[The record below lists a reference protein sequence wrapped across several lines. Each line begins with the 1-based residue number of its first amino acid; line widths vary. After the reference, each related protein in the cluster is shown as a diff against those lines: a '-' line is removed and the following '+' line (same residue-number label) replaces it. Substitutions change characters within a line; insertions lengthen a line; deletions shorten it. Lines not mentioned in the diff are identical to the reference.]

1 MSPILIDY
9 YNRFAKGNS
18 YKFDYFFSQLAPQ
31 QIKDKLPYLFGIEV
45 FCLRLLQALVNQE
58 KICIYSDYDT
68 DAVTATATMYWGLV
82 ELGFDPQKISF
93 YAPDRFIEGYGM
105 NLEASKKLAV
115 ENDLIITV
123 DCGINSTQ
131 EADLIMNSGCD
142 LLITDHHHLH
152 GDLPKALAVINPRL
166 SDFFTQKPNQLKSP
180 DTFWRRFESKLD
192 SSILEFYR
200 TWSRQ
205 VFHNKDKRHG
215 QFLSHSVTGV
225 GVAWFC
231 VVWLAYFLQA
241 IQENSSIIKFSKQL
255 NQVLSKKIIVQ
266 KLNHLLGFVAIG
278 TMADCQS
285 ILDTTN
291 RLLVRTGIQILQENK
306 HSYLGL
312 KSLLLQTG
320 LQDKI
325 NQGYKLNSQDLA
337 FVFAPI
343 LNSSG
348 RISHANLS
356 IQLLLADSLEKADLL
371 ASELIATNEERKN
384 MVKQISAVLAQNVST
399 QIAQNYSC
407 IWLEGDWNK
416 GIIGLLASKF
426 VTQFALPCIVVSIE
440 SDQAVAS
447 LRAPEGFHL
456 PEAMKQASQW
466 LTKFGGHPGAAGFT
480 CNTVDLPKVKEILQQ
495 VLAHQAQ
502 NLTKP
507 NQVFVPDNF
516 TVPPQLQVLS
526 TNPSYIWLTVNDLN
540 TDLLQKVW
548 NLDPFGQDFPI
559 PKFVFNLESYSL
571 RWLGQ
576 EGRHIRINLKPEIS
590 VTIFNLDEQ
599 IKQQFL
605 QINLPKNIWL
615 EAKLTQN
622 TWNGN
627 TRNDLVA
634 ERVWVL

>member
-9 YNRFAKGNS
+9 YNRFAKGKPC
-18 YKFDYFFSQLAPQ
+18 KFDYFFSQLDSQ
-31 QIKDKLPYLFGIEV
+31 QIRDKLPYLFGIEV
-45 FCLRLLQALVNQE
+45 FCLRLLQALIHQE

-68 DAVTATATMYWGLV
+68 DAVTATAVMYWGLV
-82 ELGFDPQKISF
+82 EFGFDPQKINF
-93 YAPDRFIEGYGM
+93 YVPDRFVEGYGM
-105 NLEASKKLAV
+105 NLEASQKLSA
-115 ENDLIITV
+115 ENDLIVTV

-131 EADLIMNSGCD
+131 EADLIMSSGCD

-152 GDLPKALAVINPRL
+152 GNLPQALAVINPRL
-166 SDFFTQKPNQLKSP
+166 SDFFIQQPSQLKKP
-180 DTFWRRFESKLD
+180 DTFWKRFESKLD
-192 SSILEFYR
+192 SSILKFYQ
-200 TWSRQ
+200 TWSNQ
-205 VFHNKDKRHG
+205 IFHNKDKKQG

-231 VVWLAYFLQA
+231 MVWLAYFLQD
-241 IQENSSIIKFSKQL
+241 IQKNSSIIQSSQQL
-255 NQVLSKKIIVQ
+255 KQVLSKKIVVQ

-291 RLLVRTGIQILQENK
+291 RLLVKAGIQILQQNK
-306 HSYLGL
+306 HLFLGL
-312 KSLLLQTG
+312 KSLLVQTG
-320 LQDKI
+320 LQEKI

-356 IQLLLADSLEKADLL
+356 IQLLLADSLDKADFL
-371 ASELIATNEERKN
+371 ALELIAINEERKN
-384 MVKQISAVLAQNVST
+384 MVKQISTVLTQNVNT
-399 QIAQNYSC
+399 QITQNYSC

-426 VTQFALPCIVVSIE
+426 TTQFALPCVVVSIE
-440 SDQAVAS
+440 GDQAVAS
-447 LRAPEGFHL
+447 LRAPEGFYL
-456 PEAMKQASQW
+456 PEAMKKASQW

-480 CNTVDLPKVKEILQQ
+480 CDAADLPKVKEILQQ
-495 VLAHQAQ
+495 ALAHQAQ
-502 NLTKP
+502 NLSKP

-516 TVPPQLQVLS
+516 TVPPQLQALS
-526 TNPSYIWLTVNDLN
+526 TNPSYIWLTVDDLN
-540 TDLLQKVW
+540 IDLLQKVW

-559 PKFVFNLESYSL
+559 PKFVFNLENYSL

-576 EGRHIRINLKPEIS
+576 GGRHIRINLKQEIS
-590 VTIFNLDEQ
+590 VTIFNPDEE

-605 QINLPKNIWL
+605 QANLPKNIWL

-622 TWNGN
+622 TWNGS

-634 ERVWVL
+634 EKIWVL